1 MPTEIMLLQDSCKES
16 NMTGWNQDKETLN
29 LVDSVVATIMSR
41 PDLLPDTWYHISL
54 HMDMVVDKI
63 EKEQG
68 GYFKKESLDHEMI
81 KYYRADPDRLKE
93 RIEWNKKIQLA
104 HFESIR
110 ILQEELERLD
120 AC

>member
-1 MPTEIMLLQDSCKES
+1 MPTEIMSLQDRCKE
-16 NMTGWNQDKETLN
+16 NIMTGWNSDQDTLN
-29 LVDSVVATIMSR
+29 LVDTVVSAIMSR

-68 GYFKKESLDHEMI
+68 GYFRKESLDHEMV

-93 RIEWNKKIQLA
+93 RIEWNKRIQLA

-110 ILQEELERLD
+110 ILQEELERLT
-120 AC
+120 